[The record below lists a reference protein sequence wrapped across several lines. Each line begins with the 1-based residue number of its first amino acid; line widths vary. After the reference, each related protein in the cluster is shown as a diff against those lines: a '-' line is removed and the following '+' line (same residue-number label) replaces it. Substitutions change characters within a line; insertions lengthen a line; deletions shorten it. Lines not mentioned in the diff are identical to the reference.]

1 MKLKISA
8 YGIARDILGSN
19 QIEYEIAGNVD
30 STHLLEN
37 LQKDYPDF
45 LKLKSLLVAIN
56 DEYAKPDQLIEE
68 GDEVVLIP
76 PVSGG

>member
-1 MKLKISA
+1 MKLKIAA

-19 QIEYEIAGNVD
+19 QVEYEVTENIDA
-30 STHLLEN
+30 SELIKN

-45 LKLKSLLVAIN
+45 IELKSLMVAIN
-56 DEYAKPDQLIEE
+56 NEYAEPGQVIGEN
-68 GDEVVLIP
+68 DEVVLIP

>member
-1 MKLKISA
+1 MKLRIAA

-19 QIEYEIAGNVD
+19 QIEYEVAGNLD
-30 STHLLEN
+30 SYSLLKH
-37 LQKDYPDF
+37 LQKDYPEF
-45 LKLKSLLVAIN
+45 LKLKSLMVAIN
-56 DEYAKPDQLIEE
+56 DEYAQPDQIIGE

>member
-1 MKLKISA
+1 MKLKIAA

-19 QIEYEIAGNVD
+19 QIEYEVTGNMN
-30 STHLLEN
+30 SSSLLQS
-37 LQKDYPDF
+37 LQKDYPEF

-56 DEYAKPDQLIEE
+56 DEYAQPDQIIGE

>member
-1 MKLKISA
+1 MILKIAA

-19 QIEYEIAGNVD
+19 EIQYDVSGELNSA
-30 STHLLEN
+30 SLIQN
-37 LQKDYPDF
+37 LQKDYPEF

-56 DEYAKPDQLIEE
+56 DEYAKPDQIIGE